1 MLERA
6 RQEWFSNIRGDL
18 LSGIVVALA
27 LIPEAIAFSIIAGVD
42 PKVGLYASFC
52 IAVVIAFVGGR
63 PGMIS
68 AATGAMALLM
78 VTLVK
83 EHGLQYLLAA
93 TLLTGLFQIAAGY
106 LRLGSLMRFVSHSVV
121 TGFVNA
127 LAILIFMA
135 QLPELTNVT
144 WQVYAMTAAGLGII
158 YLFPLVPV
166 VGKLLPSP
174 LLCIVILTAV
184 AITLGID
191 IRTVGDMGELPD
203 TLPVFLWPDV
213 PLNLETLAIIFPYS
227 AGLAVVGLLESM
239 MTAAIVDEMTDT
251 PSDRNRECKGQG
263 IANIG
268 AGLLGGMAGCAMIG
282 QSVINIK
289 SGGRGRLSTF
299 VAGTLLILMVVFMD
313 EWIRQIPMAAL
324 VAVMIMVSIGT
335 FSWESVR
342 NLKTHPLS
350 TSIVMLATV
359 AVVVATHNLA
369 LGVFVGVLL
378 ASLFFA
384 NKVARFMLVKSDS
397 ERNGAV
403 RTYQVRGQVF
413 FASAEQF
420 FAGFDFKEMVEKVVI
435 DLTHA
440 HFWDI
445 TAVTALDKVVLKFR
459 REGTEVEI
467 IGLNEASATIVDRFG
482 VHDKPEEVE
491 SLPLNQ
497 NTVFLKAECDFTDKK
512 DIADFYYSLDG
523 KKWTKIG
530 SQLKMAYTLP
540 HFMGY
545 RFGLFNY
552 ATKTP
557 GGYVDFDYFRISDSK

>member
-78 VTLVK
+78 VTLVR

-106 LRLGSLMRFVSHSVV
+106 LRLGSLMRFVSRSVV

-342 NLKTHPLS
+342 NLKSHPLS
-350 TSIVMLATV
+350 TNLVMVTTV

-384 NKVARFMLVKSDS
+384 HKVARVMLVKSDS
-397 ERNGAV
+397 ERSGAV
-403 RTYQVRGQVF
+403 RTYLVRGQVF

-420 FAGFDFKEMVEKVVI
+420 LAGFDFREEVEKVVI

-445 TAVTALDKVVLKFR
+445 TAITALDKVVIKFR
-459 REGTEVEI
+459 REGKEVAV
-467 IGLNEASATIVDRFG
+467 IGLNDASATLVDRFAI
-482 VHDKPEEVE
+482 HDK
-491 SLPLNQ
+491 
-497 NTVFLKAECDFTDKK
+497 
-512 DIADFYYSLDG
+512 
-523 KKWTKIG
+523 
-530 SQLKMAYTLP
+530 
-540 HFMGY
+540 H
-545 RFGLFNY
+545 
-552 ATKTP
+552 
-557 GGYVDFDYFRISDSK
+557 